1 MGVPR
6 KAKPPLREADI
17 HGLKYLRAFEEMLA
31 PLSDLPTHGNR
42 RFFMGHYV
50 SLLLLHFF
58 NPVLSSLRSLQ
69 QATEL
74 QNVQKTLGVK
84 RTSLGAMSESAGHVF
99 DPELLRPILQDVA
112 AQVQTLPPAARW
124 GALPGIPT
132 AVDGSFLRCLPKMSW
147 ALFRRQTE
155 NRAAKLHVQFNVLR
169 GIPEQVDL
177 THATASEK
185 QVLRKRLRAALLY
198 ILDRGFIDYSL
209 FQAIHEVGSFFVARI
224 KDNSTYEV
232 LADRPVSDA
241 DRAAGVVSDQDVR
254 MGSAFTEGDLTA
266 PVRRIVI
273 RVEDRAGPG
282 EVILLTNTQLEA
294 EVVALLY
301 RYRWQVELFFRWFK
315 CILGCTH
322 WLSTTEQGVT
332 LQVYVAVLASLL
344 VSLWTGRK
352 PTKRTFEMICLY
364 FQGWATAKEL
374 AQHIESLKTVA

>member
-6 KAKPPLREADI
+6 KAKPPLEESDI
-17 HGLKYLRAFEEMLA
+17 HGLKYLRAFEEILA
-31 PLSDLPTHGNR
+31 PLADTPVHGNR
-42 RFFMGHYV
+42 RFFMDQYV

-69 QATEL
+69 QATGLE
-74 QNVQKTLGVK
+74 NVQRSLGVS

-99 DPELLRPILQDVA
+99 DPELLRPILE
-112 AQVQTLPPAARW
+112 QVGSQVGSLPPDARLR
-124 GALPGIPT
+124 GLPGVPT

-147 ALFRRQTE
+147 ALFRRQTQ

-169 GIPEQVDL
+169 GIPEQIDL
-177 THATASEK
+177 THATSSEK
-185 QVLRKRLRAALLY
+185 QVLRKSLQAALLY
-198 ILDRGFIDYSL
+198 ILDRGYIDYSL
-209 FQAIHEVGSFFVARI
+209 FQAIHDVGSFFVARL

-232 LADRPVSDA
+232 VTDRPLSEADRQ
-241 DRAAGVVSDQDVR
+241 AGVVLDQDVR
-254 MGSAFTEGDLTA
+254 MGSAFTQGDLTA

-273 RVEDRAGPG
+273 HVEDRTGSS
-282 EVILLTNTQLEA
+282 EIILLTNTDVEA

-301 RYRWQVELFFRWFK
+301 HDRWQVELFFRWFK

-322 WLSTTEQGVT
+322 WLSTTYQGVT

-352 PTKRTFEMICLY
+352 PTKRTLEMICLY
-364 FQGWATAKEL
+364 FQGWATGEEL
-374 AQHIESLKTVA
+374 TKHIESLKTVA

>member
-1 MGVPR
+1 MPR
-6 KAKPPLREADI
+6 KAKPPLKESDI
-17 HGLKYLRAFEEMLA
+17 HGLKYLRAFEEILA
-31 PLSDLPTHGNR
+31 PLGDIPVHGNR
-42 RFFMGHYV
+42 RFFMDHYV

-74 QNVQKTLGVK
+74 QNVQRTLGVK
-84 RTSLGAMSESAGHVF
+84 RTSLGAMSESAGKVF

-112 AQVQTLPPAARW
+112 AQVQTPPPAARLD
-124 GALPGIPT
+124 ALPGIPT

-147 ALFRRQTE
+147 ALFRRQTQ

-169 GIPEQVDL
+169 SIPQQVEI

-185 QVLRKRLRAALLY
+185 QVLRKSLRQALLY
-198 ILDRGFIDYSL
+198 ILDRGYIDYSL
-209 FQAIHEVGSFFVARI
+209 FQAIHEVGSFFVARL

-232 LADRPVSDA
+232 VADRPLSDA
-241 DRAAGVVSDQDVR
+241 DRAAGVVVDQEVR

-273 RVEDRAGPG
+273 CVENGDKTS
-282 EVILLTNTQLEA
+282 EIILLTNTDVEA

-322 WLSTTEQGVT
+322 WLSTTYQGVT

-364 FQGWATAKEL
+364 FQGWATAEEL
-374 AQHIESLKTVA
+374 SRHIASLKTVA